1 MYVYDEYDQRII
13 EDRVKQFRDQ
23 TRRYLAGELSEEEF
37 RPLRLQNGLY
47 IQRFAP
53 MLRVA
58 VPYGQLTSRQTRMM
72 AKIARDYDKGYAHIS
87 TRQNVQFNWPAV
99 EDIPDILAELATVQ
113 MHAIQTSGN
122 CLRNVTT
129 DQFAGVAAD
138 EVIDPRPW
146 CEIVRQWTT
155 FHPEFAYL
163 PRKFKIAVNGST
175 ADRAAIEVH
184 DIGLEPVH
192 NAAGELGFRV
202 LVGGG
207 LGRTPVVG
215 AFINEFLP
223 WQDLLSYLDAILRVY
238 NRYGRRDNKYKARIK
253 ILVKALTPEVFAQKV
268 DAEMV
273 HLRGGQTTLTEAE
286 LHRVAKHF
294 VDPDYKALDNQ
305 TAALAEL
312 DKEHPGFARWR
323 TRNTLAHKK
332 PGYVAVTL
340 SLKPTG
346 VAPGDITDKQ
356 LDAVADLADRY
367 SFGQL
372 RTSHEQNIILADV
385 EQSQL
390 FALWGELREG
400 GFATPNIGLLTD
412 IICCPG
418 GDFCSLANA
427 KSIPIAES
435 IQRRFDDLDYLFDI
449 GELDLNISGCMNACG
464 HHHVGHIGILG
475 VDKKGEEFYQVS
487 LGGSASR
494 DASLGKILGPSFAQE
509 AMPDVIS
516 KLIDVYVEQRTED
529 ERLSTPTSVLAST
542 SSRNASMQRIIKN
555 NAVVDETWHLLPK
568 DFNID
573 DISNCDDLIV
583 PLQLWRE
590 HSRMLKARDGGLG
603 VWLDADE
610 EAEEIGED
618 VAEFQVIALNFPAF
632 TDGRNYSNA
641 RLLRDRYGFKG
652 ELRAIGDV
660 LRDQLFYMHRCGFD
674 AFAVRA
680 DKDPYEALEGLK
692 DFSVTYQ
699 AATDEPL
706 PLFRRR

>member
-58 VPYGQLTSRQTRMM
+58 VPYGQLNANQVRTL

-87 TRQNVQFNWPAV
+87 TRQNVQYNWPAL

-122 CLRNVTT
+122 CLRNTTT

-138 EVIDPRPW
+138 EIIDPRPW

-163 PRKFKIAVNGST
+163 PRKFKIAINGSQE
-175 ADRAAIEVH
+175 DRAAIEVH
-184 DIGLEPVH
+184 DIGLEPVR

-215 AFINEFLP
+215 SFINEFLP
-223 WQDLLSYLDAILRVY
+223 WQDLISYLDAILRVY

-253 ILVKALTPEVFAQKV
+253 ILVKALTPEVFAEKV
-268 DAEMV
+268 EAEMV
-273 HLRGGQTTLTEAE
+273 HLRGGNTTLTEAE
-286 LHRVAKHF
+286 VQRVSRHF
-294 VDPDYKALDNQ
+294 VDPEYLALDNVDY
-305 TAALAEL
+305 AAQDAEY
-312 DKEHPGFARWR
+312 PGFARWR
-323 TRNTLAHKK
+323 SRNTRAHKR

-346 VAPGDITDKQ
+346 VAPGDLTDKQ
-356 LDAVADLADRY
+356 LDAVADLAERY
-367 SFGQL
+367 SFGFL

-385 EQSQL
+385 EQRQL
-390 FALWGELREG
+390 HALWMELREG

-418 GDFCSLANA
+418 GDYCSLANA

-449 GELDLNISGCMNACG
+449 GEIDLNISGCMNACG

-487 LGGSASR
+487 LGGNAAR
-494 DASLGKILGPSFAQE
+494 GASLGKILGPSFAQD
-509 AMPDVIS
+509 AMADVIE
-516 KLIDVYVEQRTED
+516 KLIAVYVEQRTEE
-529 ERLSTPTSVLAST
+529 ERFIDTY
-542 SSRNASMQRIIKN
+542 QRIG
-555 NAVVDETWHLLPK
+555 
-568 DFNID
+568 ID
-573 DISNCDDLIV
+573 
-583 PLQLWRE
+583 P
-590 HSRMLKARDGGLG
+590 
-603 VWLDADE
+603 
-610 EAEEIGED
+610 
-618 VAEFQVIALNFPAF
+618 
-632 TDGRNYSNA
+632 
-641 RLLRDRYGFKG
+641 FK
-652 ELRAIGDV
+652 ERV
-660 LRDQLFYMHRCGFD
+660 Y
-674 AFAVRA
+674 
-680 DKDPYEALEGLK
+680 
-692 DFSVTYQ
+692 
-699 AATDEPL
+699 AANH
-706 PLFRRR
+706 